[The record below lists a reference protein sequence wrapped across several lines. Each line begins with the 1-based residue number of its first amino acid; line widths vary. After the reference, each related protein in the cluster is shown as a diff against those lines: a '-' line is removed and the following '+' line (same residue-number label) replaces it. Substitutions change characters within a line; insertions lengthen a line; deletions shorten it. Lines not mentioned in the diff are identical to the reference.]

1 MLNSNLESVRVLF
14 LPNRLNGG
22 DRIAALLREMAGDAI
37 VIEVRTDLTEGTEA
51 LVQDP
56 PDVLLLGCA
65 AGGADEQTVH
75 EILSAFAALIP
86 IVLVSETDDEALAT
100 WGMQAGAQDFL
111 VEGDLEAHRFQR
123 AVRFATE
130 RGRVRQALRKSEAYK
145 NAILDT
151 ALDSIIG
158 MDHKGRIIE
167 WNPAAENTFGYRR
180 DEVLG
185 KELASVIIPE
195 RFRENHRR
203 GLAHLLAT
211 GEGPVIDKRL
221 ELPALRSDGAEFPVE
236 LTVTLVRTQK
246 QPIFTGYVRDNTQW
260 KAAQNEQERLSRYN
274 HLLLQSTGE
283 GIYGVDMQ
291 GNCTFL
297 NAAAARILQ
306 LRSEDAL
313 GRDMHALTH
322 FRHADGSP
330 YPVEEC
336 PIFRAFRTGQSC
348 RVDNEVF
355 WRYDGTSFPVEY
367 SSFPIIEEGQVQ
379 GAVVTF
385 SDITDRKRT
394 EDALR
399 FSETRYQR
407 IAANVPGMV
416 YQFAMRPD
424 GSVAF
429 PFVSEGARELYG
441 IEPADIM
448 ANASM
453 LIEII
458 HPDDRE
464 EFAASVAESART
476 MEPWQWAGRYLHHR
490 TGEYRWI
497 EGASRPQREPNGDIL
512 WDGLLVDITHR
523 KIAEAELRAA
533 KEEAE
538 AATVAKSQFLATMS
552 HEIRTPMN
560 AVIGMTGLLLDTPLS
575 SEQREYAQVIQ
586 ESGDALLTIINDILD
601 YSKIE
606 AGQLELEQQPFDVRD
621 VVEASLDLISTR
633 AAEKGLELAYV
644 LQPDTPDAVRGD
656 VTRLRQILV
665 NLLSNAVKFT
675 EQGEVVLTLHSEP
688 LTAERYELHF
698 TIRDTGIG
706 IPADRMD
713 RLFRSFSQ
721 VDSSTTRRYGGTGL
735 GLVICKRLCDLMGGR
750 IWVESVVDQG
760 SAFHIVLP
768 LDVASPVHIALEPGA
783 LHLEGRSLLIVD
795 DNPTNRQIL
804 TLQARSWGMLS
815 EESASAEE
823 ALARLR
829 RGEQFDIV
837 ILDIQMPDMDGIAL
851 ARAIHDLC
859 GPETM
864 PLVGLSSV
872 TRRLAEFED
881 AGFNTMLTKPIKQS
895 HLYNVLAQ
903 VFSTLPPPPQSRLAA
918 SPFDAALAQR
928 LPLRILM
935 AEDLVVNQKLLH
947 LLLAKF
953 GYRSDTAANG
963 IEVLKALKRH
973 PYDLILMDVQMPEM
987 DGLEAARRIHRDLP
1001 PERRPRIVALTA
1013 NAMRE
1018 DQEACLAAGM
1028 DDYLAKPVH
1037 PAALGVALTKS
1048 GEWVQKRAQDR
1059 MLQAPAD
1066 PAAAGSPPH
1075 TAADAMKETPMD
1087 TIIDPVM
1094 LAELRS
1100 MRDILP
1106 ELIVVF
1112 QSEVRVRI
1120 DAMRLAIESG
1130 QAEKLREL
1138 AHGIRGA
1145 AGNMGG
1151 RSLTSVC
1158 AALEQIGRAGTVEG
1172 ATALMP
1178 EVEMLFDQLC
1188 AALKREQEA
1197 GDVEAGPPPA

>member
-37 VIEVRTDLTEGTEA
+37 VIEVRTDPTEGMEA
-51 LVQDP
+51 LFQDP
-56 PDVLLLGCA
+56 LSVLLLGCA

-75 EILSAFAALIP
+75 EILSASAALVP
-86 IVLVSETDDEALAT
+86 VVLLSETDDEAVAI

-111 VEGDLEAHRFQR
+111 VVGDLEAHRFQR
-123 AVRFATE
+123 AVRCATA
-130 RGRVRQALRKSEAYK
+130 RGRVRQALHKSE
-145 NAILDT
+145 
-151 ALDSIIG
+151 
-158 MDHKGRIIE
+158 
-167 WNPAAENTFGYRR
+167 
-180 DEVLG
+180 
-185 KELASVIIPE
+185 
-195 RFRENHRR
+195 
-203 GLAHLLAT
+203 
-211 GEGPVIDKRL
+211 
-221 ELPALRSDGAEFPVE
+221 
-236 LTVTLVRTQK
+236 
-246 QPIFTGYVRDNTQW
+246 W

-283 GIYGVDMQ
+283 GIYGVDIQ

-306 LRSEDAL
+306 IRSEDAL
-313 GRDMHALTH
+313 GRNMHVLTH
-322 FRHADGSP
+322 YRRADGSP

-336 PIFRAFRTGQSC
+336 PIYRAFRTGQNC

-355 WRYDGTSFPVEY
+355 WRSDGTSFPVEY

-416 YQFAMRPD
+416 YQFVMHPD

-429 PFVSEGARELYG
+429 PFVSEGSRELYG

-448 ANASM
+448 ANALM
-453 LIEII
+453 LLGII

-476 MEPWQWAGRYLHHR
+476 MESWQWAGRYLHHR

-512 WDGLLVDITHR
+512 WDGLLFDITHR
-523 KIAEAELRAA
+523 KIAETELRAA

-560 AVIGMTGLLLDTPLS
+560 AVIGMTGLLLDTPLT

-644 LQPDTPDAVRGD
+644 LQPDTPEAVRGD

-675 EQGEVVLTLHSEP
+675 EQGEVVLTLSSEP
-688 LTAERYELHF
+688 LTSKRYDLHF

-706 IPADRMD
+706 IPPDRMD

-760 SAFHIVLP
+760 STFHVVLP
-768 LDVASPVHIALEPGA
+768 LDIASPVHVALELGA

-823 ALARLR
+823 ALTRLR
-829 RGEQFDIV
+829 RGERFDIA

-881 AGFNTMLTKPIKQS
+881 AGFSTMLTKPIKQS
-895 HLYNVLAQ
+895 QLFNVLAQ
-903 VFSTLPPPPQSRLAA
+903 VFSTLPAPSQGRLAA
-918 SPFDAALAQR
+918 SPFEATLAQR

-963 IEVLKALKRH
+963 LEVLKALERQS
-973 PYDLILMDVQMPEM
+973 YDLILMDVQMPEM
-987 DGLEAARRIHRDLP
+987 DGLEAARRIRRDLP

-1048 GEWVQKRAQDR
+1048 GEWIRKRAQDR
-1059 MLQAPAD
+1059 LLQVAAD
-1066 PAAAGSPPH
+1066 PAVSGSPPTP
-1075 TAADAMKETPMD
+1075 TAADARKETPVG

-1112 QSEVRVRI
+1112 RSEVHVRM

-1151 RSLTSVC
+1151 SSLASVC
-1158 AALEQIGRAGTVEG
+1158 AALEQIGRAGTVDG
-1172 ATALMP
+1172 AATLMP

-1188 AALKREQEA
+1188 AALEREQEA
-1197 GDVEAGPPPA
+1197 GDVETGPPPA